1 MSVKDNNIVIIDYG
15 MGNLRSV
22 ENAFLKINK
31 LHKEYN
37 AKVTV
42 SRDIDVI
49 KNATKVVL
57 PGVGAFGDCMRN
69 LQNYGLVDVIK
80 ETIASGKPFLGICVG
95 LQLLF
100 EKSEEAFNING
111 LGIFKGTVSKIK
123 APNLKIP
130 HMGWN
135 DLTTNNEKSYLFENI
150 PRNPYVYFVHTY
162 HAKPEDKN
170 IISSITTYGETV
182 TGSISYKNIQ
192 AVQFH
197 PEKSGNIGLNI
208 LVNFQKGGLNL

>member
-1 MSVKDNNIVIIDYG
+1 MSTSSNNIVIIDYG

-22 ENAFLKINK
+22 KNAFLKINK
-31 LHKEYN
+31 LHKEYT
-37 AKVTV
+37 AKITI

-100 EKSEEAFNING
+100 EKSEEDLNING
-111 LGIFKGTVSKIK
+111 LGIFQGTVCKIK
-123 APNLKIP
+123 APDLKIP

-135 DLTTNNEKSYLFENI
+135 DLTIADKKSYLFDNI
-150 PRNPYVYFVHTY
+150 PKNPYVYFVHTY
-162 HAKPEDKN
+162 HAKPKDKS
-170 IISSITTYGETV
+170 IISSTTTYGETV

-197 PEKSGNIGLNI
+197 PEKSGDLGLNI